1 MNSSVDWK
9 LQRQIHA
16 DALAQATSPEEQ
28 ELQSNYIFGCDGMLK
43 RQARIEEAKKRM
55 DAQLAKNEEKER
67 ARIEEARKRM
77 DARLAK
83 NEEKERARIEEAR
96 KRMDARLAQIERERE
111 ARRQLESEALMM
123 TQLRFAPERNCRTQ
137 PGKRG
142 DEWFFAGVR
151 AVAGLF

>member
-77 DARLAK
+77 DARLA
-83 NEEKERARIEEAR
+83 
-96 KRMDARLAQIERERE
+96 QIERELE

>member
-77 DARLAK
+77 DARLA
-83 NEEKERARIEEAR
+83 
-96 KRMDARLAQIERERE
+96 QIERELE
-111 ARRQLESEALMM
+111 ERRQLESEALMM

>member
-77 DARLAK
+77 DARLA
-83 NEEKERARIEEAR
+83 
-96 KRMDARLAQIERERE
+96 QIERERE